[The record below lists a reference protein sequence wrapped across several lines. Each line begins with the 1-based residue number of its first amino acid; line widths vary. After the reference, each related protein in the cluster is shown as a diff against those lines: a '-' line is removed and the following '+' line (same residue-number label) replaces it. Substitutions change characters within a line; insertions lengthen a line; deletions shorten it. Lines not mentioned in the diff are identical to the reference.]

1 MPCSMKRHVA
11 RRNEAHKH
19 KTVGKAGYIVRR
31 KPESSYGRATIKAT
45 YA

>member
-11 RRNEAHKH
+11 RRNEAH

-31 KPESSYGRATIKAT
+31 KPESSYGSATIQAT